1 MELPKRKPNRILE
14 FDYSSPNAY
23 FVTICTTGK
32 KKYFWDSENQL
43 SEYGK
48 VVKAAIENIERHY
61 SAVSVDHYVVMPN
74 HVHLLLQLNTDVDG
88 RRVAAPTVSTIINQ
102 MKGNASRQI
111 GHSIWQKGF
120 YDHVVRGDA
129 DYMEIWK
136 YIEGNPAKWKE
147 DKLYID

>member
-1 MELPKRKPNRILE
+1 MC
-14 FDYSSPNAY
+14 Y
-23 FVTICTTGK
+23 FVGATIRRP
-32 KKYFWDSENQL
+32 L
-43 SEYGK
+43 
-48 VVKAAIENIERHY
+48 AAIGRPY
-61 SAVSVDHYVVMPN
+61 MG
-74 HVHLLLQLNTDVDG
+74 LLFFG

-136 YIEGNPAKWKE
+136 YIEGNPARWKE